1 MSDTLEPQDIGPE
14 GENKRESEIEELKK
28 KRIAIAYYYRQISE
42 DNPSDE
48 NGYTAFDQLILYE
61 FDIANEED
69 LYDQVEELKDDI
81 VFIAQM
87 LDEGTE
93 DIVIEC
99 IIDEEEVLLR
109 IAKGTLE
116 GYITDDTVSR
126 WTGLTSM
133 EQIILYEFGDMEID
147 RMVEIKKRLKSI
159 ALNLRGGSIMRNR
172 DDFEDFLP
180 LDIF

>member
-28 KRIAIAYYYRQISE
+28 ERIAIAYYYRQISE
-42 DNPSDE
+42 DNPSEE
-48 NGYTAFDQLILYE
+48 NGYTALDQLILHE
-61 FDIANEED
+61 FDILNED
-69 LYDQVEELKDDI
+69 DMYDQLEDLKDDI

-87 LDEGTE
+87 LDEGME
-93 DIVIEC
+93 EIE
-99 IIDEEEVLLR
+99 IEYIMDEKDVLLR

-133 EQIILYEFGDMEID
+133 EQIIVYEFGDMEVD
-147 RMVEIKKRLKSI
+147 RMIAIKKKLRSI
-159 ALNLRGGSIMRNR
+159 ELNLRGGSTMKNK
-172 DDFEDFLP
+172 DEFENYFP